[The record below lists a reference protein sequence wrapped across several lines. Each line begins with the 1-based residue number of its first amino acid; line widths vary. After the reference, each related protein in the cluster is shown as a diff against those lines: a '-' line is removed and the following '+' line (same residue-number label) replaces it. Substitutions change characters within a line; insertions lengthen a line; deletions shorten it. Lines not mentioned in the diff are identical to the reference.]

1 MPVGRLVPNGSRR
14 RRRVSVMVSEATRG
28 VGYGGHSLLAI
39 LFRGPCWVCAMG
51 GRNDRRACARL
62 GLEGKSI
69 PFSPGRTSIAPA
81 LAPPKRASTPSPRLA
96 PPLPRPREPTMHP
109 LLHRLR
115 AHLPT
120 ARRSTITTLQLLT
133 AFHLLTTDVAEVRL
147 CSGFSML
154 PTLSHEGDFVLIS
167 PIPLRA
173 AYDTRLARA
182 ARGETTDTESSG
194 IHRGDIVI
202 ATSPTDPSKTVCKR
216 VIGLEGDVVEVDP
229 TRRSPR
235 RRSNRKDPAPT
246 WEQLDATHRE
256 TLRRHHAG
264 DDPAALVPVFP
275 SAPRAKTHVHIPRGH
290 VWLAGDN
297 LSNSTDSRAYG
308 PVPVALLKGKVLAR
322 VSFPP
327 PL

>member
-1 MPVGRLVPNGSRR
+1 
-14 RRRVSVMVSEATRG
+14 MV
-28 VGYGGHSLLAI
+28 I
-39 LFRGPCWVCAMG
+39 
-51 GRNDRRACARL
+51 
-62 GLEGKSI
+62 
-69 PFSPGRTSIAPA
+69 
-81 LAPPKRASTPSPRLA
+81 
-96 PPLPRPREPTMHP
+96 PPLLPFQPTTPTMHP
-109 LLHRLR
+109 LLLRLR

-173 AYDTRLARA
+173 YDTRLGRA
-182 ARGETTDTESSG
+182 ARGETDTEWG
-194 IHRGDIVI
+194 IKRGDIVI

-216 VIGLEGDVVEVDP
+216 VIGLEGDIVEVDP
-229 TRRSPR
+229 TLRSSR
-235 RRSNRKDPAPT
+235 RRSRKDPSPT

-256 TLRRHHAG
+256 TLRRQQAG
-264 DDPAALVPVFP
+264 EALVPVFP
-275 SAPRAKTHVHIPRGH
+275 SAAASRAKSHVHIPRGH

-322 VSFPP
+322 VSSPRGGFA
-327 PL
+327 LQRRQGWADA